1 MTGRQKKRAWIF
13 TGAVC
18 TMLGMGA
25 FIGQVY
31 AQSLEE
37 PVLTT
42 SEEALPNVLE
52 AEETNTVYNIERIR
66 YERICDRIYRR

>member
-42 SEEALPNVLE
+42 SEEALPDVLE
-52 AEETNTVYNIERIR
+52 A
-66 YERICDRIYRR
+66 

>member
-42 SEEALPNVLE
+42 SEEALPGC
-52 AEETNTVYNIERIR
+52 AGSGRD
-66 YERICDRIYRR
+66 ERICDRIYRR